1 MNAIARMLSTL
12 ALVATAFAASAQAPA
27 GAPAADQAAGQARPL
42 RVMLV
47 GNSLT
52 YSNNLPR
59 LLRAVAASQP
69 GGPAIETA
77 TYVMPGA
84 ELDTLWDDSK
94 AADALRAGPWDA
106 LVLQERGGLVR
117 CMANNRREPEC
128 RRSERAHRDFTRLA
142 TGAGAR
148 VLLLATWPPL
158 RASDLGD
165 NDLRRRMRE
174 VYSEAYSQLAS
185 RLGGDGARVEVVAA
199 ASVLLAP
206 KQGAA
211 DPHPFSDD
219 MHPSIASSLVMAA
232 QLYSAI
238 TGRAPVAQDLLI
250 DFPMLPPAALTHPDT
265 PIETQP
271 QLAGDGSKVLLK
283 AEALAPLYAR
293 AAGG

>member
-1 MNAIARMLSTL
+1 MNAIARILSLL
-12 ALVATAFAASAQAPA
+12 ALAATAFAASAQAPA
-27 GAPAADQAAGQARPL
+27 GAPAIDQARPL

-59 LLRAVAASQP
+59 LLRAIAASQP

-94 AADALRAGPWDA
+94 APDALRAGTWDA

-117 CMANNRREPEC
+117 CMSDNRREPEC
-128 RRSERAHRDFTRLA
+128 RRSERAHREFTRLA
-142 TGAGAR
+142 TSAGAR
-148 VLLLATWPPL
+148 VLLLETWPPL
-158 RASDLGD
+158 RAADLGD
-165 NDLRRRMRE
+165 NDLRRHLRE
-174 VYSEAYSQLAS
+174 VYSDAYSQLAS
-185 RLGGDGARVEVVAA
+185 RLDGDGAQVEVVEA

-206 KQGAA
+206 KQGTG

-219 MHPSIASSLVMAA
+219 MHPGIASSLVMAA
-232 QLYSAI
+232 QLYSAL
-238 TGRAPVAQDLLI
+238 TGRAPVAHDLLI

-265 PIETQP
+265 PMETQS

-283 AEALAPLYAR
+283 AQALAPLYAR
-293 AAGG
+293 AGGG

>member
-1 MNAIARMLSTL
+1 MNAFTRMFSAL
-12 ALVATAFAASAQAPA
+12 ALVATAFAAQAQAQAQAPA
-27 GAPAADQAAGQARPL
+27 EPPARPL

-59 LLRAVAASQP
+59 LLRAIAASQP

-106 LVLQERGGLVR
+106 LVLQERGGIAR
-117 CMANNRREPEC
+117 CVTNNRREPEC

-142 TGAGAR
+142 TGVGAR
-148 VLLLATWPPL
+148 VLLLATWSPL
-158 RASDLGD
+158 RASELND
-165 NDLRRRMRE
+165 NDLRRRQRE
-174 VYSEAYSQLAS
+174 VYETAYAQLAS
-185 RLGGDGARVEVVAA
+185 HVGGDGARVAVVPA

-206 KQGAA
+206 KQGAY
-211 DPHPFSDD
+211 DPRPFSDD

-232 QLYSAI
+232 QLYAAI
-238 TGRAPVAQDLLI
+238 TGRAPVAHDLLI

-283 AEALAPLYAR
+283 AGALAPLYAR